1 MKRALSYIL
10 LLSSLMLCEYAQ
22 ARSEVADSLEEA
34 LDEVV
39 VAVSRI
45 DRKTVPAQELGGMEL
60 KRLSVYSVADALRYF
75 SGVQIKDYGG
85 IGGLKTVNVRSM
97 GSEHVGVFYDG
108 IQLGNAQNGT
118 VDLGRY
124 SLDNMESITMYNGQK
139 SSIFQ
144 SAKAFSSA
152 STIYMQSRRPR
163 FESHTDNTGNDVFK
177 SDNMRVGMKA
187 GSFSTW
193 NPSLLW
199 EHRFGERLS
208 GSVSAEY
215 VNTSGEYDFRLRKK
229 DGYDTTMV
237 RQNGDVS
244 AFRAEA
250 GLFGNTSK
258 DVWMAKAYL
267 YTSVRG
273 YPGAVIRGMPG
284 MFMSK
289 DRQWDTDLFAQGN
302 WQRCVTDW
310 YSLMAQVKYEYDYL
324 HFRSDPELNSGTMFV
339 DNEYRQH
346 NAYVSAV
353 NLFAISPSWSVSVS
367 TDFQADV
374 LDRNIENFVKPERYS
389 LLVAA
394 SAAFEWHRLKGQA
407 TALFTYMNESA
418 GTVEAVGTKNVLTP
432 SAVLSW
438 QPLASADW
446 NLRAFYKRIFRA
458 PTLNELYYTTVGT
471 SNLSPEYTSQF
482 DIGST
487 WTVARDKGL
496 LERLEIQIDG
506 YYNRVDDKI
515 VAIPSSSQFR
525 WTMMNIGRVDVWGV
539 DAALQSGWR
548 VGRTSHGLRL
558 SYSYQDASD
567 KTDEKS
573 SWYGGQIPYTP
584 WNSGSVAY
592 SGNWRLWSWNYSF
605 IYTGER
611 YESVA
616 NIPENYTQPW
626 YTHDLSVSR
635 DIPLGKL
642 ALRATLEVNNLFN
655 QQYEVVRC
663 YPMPGTNWK
672 LRLELNL

>member
-1 MKRALSYIL
+1 
-10 LLSSLMLCEYAQ
+10 MLCEYAQ

>member
-1 MKRALSYIL
+1 
-10 LLSSLMLCEYAQ
+10 MLCQFAQ

-163 FESHTDNTGNDVFK
+163 FESHTDNSGNDVFK
-177 SDNMRVGMKA
+177 SDNMKVGMKA

-353 NLFAISPSWSVSVS
+353 NLFAISPSWSASVS

-394 SAAFEWHRLKGQA
+394 SAAFEWHHLKGQA
-407 TALFTYMNESA
+407 TALYTYMNESA

-432 SAVLSW
+432 SVVLSW
-438 QPLASADW
+438 QPLECADW

-496 LERLEIQIDG
+496 LERLEIQLDG

-525 WTMMNIGRVDVWGV
+525 WTMMNIGRVDIWGV

-558 SYSYQDASD
+558 SYSYQDAGD

>member
-1 MKRALSYIL
+1 
-10 LLSSLMLCEYAQ
+10 MLCEYAQ

-177 SDNMRVGMKA
+177 SDNMKVGMKA

-353 NLFAISPSWSVSVS
+353 NLFAISPSWSASVS

-407 TALFTYMNESA
+407 TALYTYMNESA

-432 SAVLSW
+432 SVVLSW
-438 QPLASADW
+438 QPLECADW

-496 LERLEIQIDG
+496 LERLEIQLDG

-525 WTMMNIGRVDVWGV
+525 WTMMNIGRVDIWGV

-558 SYSYQDASD
+558 SYSYQDAGD

>member
-1 MKRALSYIL
+1 
-10 LLSSLMLCEYAQ
+10 MLCEYAQ

-353 NLFAISPSWSVSVS
+353 NLFAISPSWSASVS

-487 WTVARDKGL
+487 WTVAQDKGL

-558 SYSYQDASD
+558 SYSYQDAGD

>member
-10 LLSSLMLCEYAQ
+10 LLSSLILCQYAQ

-163 FESHTDNTGNDVFK
+163 FESFTDKSGKDVFK
-177 SDNMRVGMKA
+177 SDNMKVGMKA

-244 AFRAEA
+244 AFRAET

-353 NLFAISPSWSVSVS
+353 NLFAISPSWSASVS

-487 WTVARDKGL
+487 WTVVRDKGL

-525 WTMMNIGRVDVWGV
+525 WTMMNIGRVDVLGV

-558 SYSYQDASD
+558 SYSYQDAGD